1 MNEKVIQLLDG
12 TKKLLVE
19 KGWTQGARARS
30 AEGGLVPPGD
40 PRACS
45 FCLLGAFARTCEES
59 SVDSSNGRLRAL
71 LALWTAKATA
81 KGIAAYNDEAGRTK
95 EDILALIDRA
105 KDLVVNGQ
113 V

>member
-1 MNEKVIQLLDG
+1 MSEKVIQLLDG
-12 TKKLLVE
+12 TKKLLIE
-19 KGWTQGARARS
+19 KGWTQGVRARDR
-30 AEGGLVPPGD
+30 AGEPAPAGD

-81 KGIAAYNDEAGRTK
+81 KGIAAYNDEPGRTK
-95 EDILALIDRA
+95 EDVIALIDKA
-105 KDLVVNGQ
+105 KGLVVNGQ

>member
-12 TKKLLVE
+12 TKQLLVE

-30 AEGGLVPPGD
+30 VEGGLVPAGD

-45 FCLLGAFARTCEES
+45 FCLLGAFAQVCNDLQVGS
-59 SVDSSNGRLRAL
+59 SDARFRAL
-71 LALWTAKATA
+71 SALWTAKATT